1 MKQRQKNIRYLSL
14 AIGIALTI
22 LFSPSFLLA
31 TPDAAGG
38 VGQAS
43 IDNISIT
50 FLWIALI
57 LILAKVSSLIERFGQ
72 PAVLGELLVG
82 ILLGSL
88 PLIGLHLFES
98 IRSNELIHFLSELG
112 IIMLLFQIGLESSVQ
127 TMMKVGIPSLL
138 VACAGVIAP
147 FILTTYL
154 VGPWL
159 MPGLSNTVYLFLGA
173 AMTATS
179 VGITVRVLKD
189 IGKSQSTEARIIVG
203 AAVIDDV
210 LGLIILAVVSGI
222 AQHGEINNQAI
233 FIIIFKALLFLVGG
247 IFLGRWLAPYF
258 SIFFSKITTGVGMK
272 FALVMFFCLTFA
284 YTASFMGLAPIVGAF
299 TAGLILE
306 SVYFKQFDNS
316 QFGENIRRVI
326 KEENING
333 SFMIKLEKIIENYSQ
348 KHIEEF
354 VDHIGHFLVPIFFV
368 LTGMQVR
375 VEAFFNPQIILMASG
390 ILVVAVLSKVIAGY
404 VAGKGLNRLAIGIGM
419 VPRGEVGLIFANIGK
434 GLGIMD
440 DAVFSA
446 IVMVIMLTTL
456 ITPPILTAVFS
467 NNKSYRE

>member
-1 MKQRQKNIRYLSL
+1 M
-14 AIGIALTI
+14 
-22 LFSPSFLLA
+22 A
-31 TPDAAGG
+31 TSDAAGG
-38 VGQAS
+38 FSQAS

-50 FLWIALI
+50 FLWIAII

-88 PLIGLHLFES
+88 PLIGLHFFES
-98 IRSNELIHFLSELG
+98 VRSNELIHFLSELG
-112 IIMLLFQIGLESSVQ
+112 IVILLFQLGLESSVQ

-138 VACAGVIAP
+138 VACTGVVAP
-147 FILTTYL
+147 FILITYL

-179 VGITVRVLKD
+179 VGITIRVLKD
-189 IGKSQSTEARIIVG
+189 MKKSQTTEARIIVG

-210 LGLIILAVVSGI
+210 LGLIILTVISGI
-222 AQHGEINNQAI
+222 AQQGEINNQAV

-258 SIFFSKITTGVGMK
+258 SLFFSKITTGVGMK
-272 FALVMFFCLTFA
+272 FTLVMFFCLTFA
-284 YTASFMGLAPIVGAF
+284 YIASIMGLAPIVGAF

-316 QFGENIRRVI
+316 QLVENIRRAI
-326 KEENING
+326 KGENISG
-333 SFMIKLEKIIENYSQ
+333 SLMIKLERIIENYSH

-375 VEAFFNPQIILMASG
+375 VEAFLNPKIILISSV
-390 ILVVAVLSKVIAGY
+390 IFVVAVLSKVIAGY
-404 VAGKGLNRLAIGIGM
+404 VAGKGLNRLAIGVGM

-456 ITPPILTAVFS
+456 ITPPILTAVF
-467 NNKSYRE
+467 KR

>member
-1 MKQRQKNIRYLSL
+1 
-14 AIGIALTI
+14 
-22 LFSPSFLLA
+22 
-31 TPDAAGG
+31 
-38 VGQAS
+38 
-43 IDNISIT
+43 
-50 FLWIALI
+50 
-57 LILAKVSSLIERFGQ
+57 
-72 PAVLGELLVG
+72 
-82 ILLGSL
+82 
-88 PLIGLHLFES
+88 
-98 IRSNELIHFLSELG
+98 LG
-112 IIMLLFQIGLESSVQ
+112 IVILLFQLGLESSVQ

-138 VACAGVIAP
+138 VACTGVVAP
-147 FILTTYL
+147 FILISYL

-159 MPGLSNTVYLFLGA
+159 MPGLSPTVYIFLGA

-189 IGKSQSTEARIIVG
+189 IRKSQTTEARIIVG

-210 LGLIILAVVSGI
+210 LGLIILTVISGI
-222 AQHGEINNQAI
+222 AQQGGVNKEVI
-233 FIIIFKALLFLVGG
+233 FITIFKALFFLIGG

-258 SIFFSKITTGVGMK
+258 SLIFSKITTGVGMK
-272 FALVMFFCLTFA
+272 FTLVMFFGLTFA
-284 YTASFMGLAPIVGAF
+284 YIASIMGLAPIVGAF

-316 QFGENIRRVI
+316 QFVDNIRHVI
-326 KEENING
+326 KEENISG
-333 SFMIKLEKIIENYSQ
+333 SLMIKLERIIENYSH

-375 VEAFFNPQIILMASG
+375 VEAFFNPKVILISSV
-390 ILVVAVLSKVIAGY
+390 IFVVAVMSKIIAGY
-404 VAGKGLNRLAIGIGM
+404 AAGKGLNRLAIGIGM

-456 ITPPILTAVFS
+456 ITPPILTAVF
-467 NNKSYRE
+467 KR

>member
-1 MKQRQKNIRYLSL
+1 MKQRRKNLRSINPNK
-14 AIGIALTI
+14 AVAFFGIALTI
-22 LFSPSFLLA
+22 LFSPSVLLA
-31 TPDAAGG
+31 IPDATGG
-38 VGQAS
+38 VSQAS
-43 IDNISIT
+43 MDNISIT
-50 FLWIALI
+50 FLWIAII
-57 LILAKVSSLIERFGQ
+57 LMLAKVSSLIERFGQ

-88 PLIGLHLFES
+88 PLVGLHFFES

-112 IIMLLFQIGLESSVQ
+112 IVILLFQLGLESSVQ
-127 TMMKVGIPSLL
+127 TMMKVGISSLL
-138 VACAGVIAP
+138 VACAGVVAP
-147 FILTTYL
+147 FVLITYL
-154 VGPWL
+154 VAPWL
-159 MPGLSNTVYLFLGA
+159 MPGLPNTVYLFLGA

-189 IGKSQSTEARIIVG
+189 IRKSQTTEARIIVG

-210 LGLIILAVVSGI
+210 LGLIILTVISGI
-222 AQHGEINNQAI
+222 AQQGSVNKGVV
-233 FIIIFKALLFLVGG
+233 FVIIFKALLFLAGG

-258 SIFFSKITTGVGMK
+258 SSFFSKITTGVGMK
-272 FALVMFFCLTFA
+272 FALVMFFGLTFA
-284 YTASFMGLAPIVGAF
+284 YIASLMGLAPIVGAF

-316 QFGENIRRVI
+316 QLIENIRHVI

-333 SFMIKLEKIIENYSQ
+333 SFMIKLERIIENYSQ

-354 VDHIGHFLVPIFFV
+354 VDHIGHFLIPIFFV

-375 VEAFFNPQIILMASG
+375 VEAFFNPQIVLISG
-390 ILVVAVLSKVIAGY
+390 VILVVAVLSKVIAGY
-404 VAGKGLNRLAIGIGM
+404 AAGKGLNRLAIGVGM

-456 ITPPILTAVFS
+456 ITPPILTAVF
-467 NNKSYRE
+467 KR

>member
-1 MKQRQKNIRYLSL
+1 MNLPIKIKTKYIFWLNV
-14 AIGIALTI
+14 AIAIALAI
-22 LFSPSFLLA
+22 LFSPSLLMA
-31 TPDAAGG
+31 TPDAAG
-38 VGQAS
+38 VVSQTS

-50 FLWIALI
+50 FLWIAII
-57 LILAKVSSLIERFGQ
+57 LILAKISSLIERFGQ

-88 PLIGLHLFES
+88 PLIGLHFFES

-112 IIMLLFQIGLESSVQ
+112 IVILLFQLGLESSVK

-138 VACAGVIAP
+138 VACTGVVAP
-147 FILTTYL
+147 FILITYL

-179 VGITVRVLKD
+179 VGITIRVLKD
-189 IGKSQSTEARIIVG
+189 IRKSQTTEARIIVG

-210 LGLIILAVVSGI
+210 LGLIILTVISGI
-222 AQHGEINNQAI
+222 AQQGGVDKGVV
-233 FIIIFKALLFLVGG
+233 FITIFKALFFLIGG
-247 IFLGRWLAPYF
+247 IFLGRWLTPYF
-258 SIFFSKITTGVGMK
+258 SLLFSKITTGVGMK
-272 FALVMFFCLTFA
+272 FTLVIFFGLTFA
-284 YTASFMGLAPIVGAF
+284 YMASIMGLAPIVGAF

-316 QFGENIRRVI
+316 QFVENIRHVI
-326 KEENING
+326 KEENISG
-333 SFMIKLEKIIENYSQ
+333 SLMIKLERIIDSYSH

-375 VEAFFNPQIILMASG
+375 VEAFFNPQ
-390 ILVVAVLSKVIAGY
+390 
-404 VAGKGLNRLAIGIGM
+404 
-419 VPRGEVGLIFANIGK
+419 
-434 GLGIMD
+434 
-440 DAVFSA
+440 
-446 IVMVIMLTTL
+446 
-456 ITPPILTAVFS
+456 
-467 NNKSYRE
+467 